1 MSKEIEEIRKE
12 LEEMKV
18 MFMKSSVD
26 NKNKPVRKEK
36 NRTQFSTSLSKK
48 DIKKI
53 DEIKSETGLTK
64 SKILDKA
71 LKLLFDVY
79 QNDIEKFNKL

>member
-18 MFMKSSVD
+18 MFMKSRVD

-48 DIKKI
+48 DIEKI

>member
-48 DIKKI
+48 DIEKI

-79 QNDIEKFNKL
+79 QNDLEKFNKL

>member
-48 DIKKI
+48 DIEKI